1 MCGHFSQ
8 RYLSLRLYI
17 NIFPYST
24 WALRSDCASP
34 FLWRGLHLRIQIIIV
49 FLFIYVLHYEYY
61 IAYNWHAHT
70 FTLSLFLHC
79 LRLVPRAC
87 FLNQTSLT
95 HISPS
100 SFCFFVSFL
109 FFVELLFE
117 LRAIKIITIEYT
129 IGCQSTHSHTF
140 HRTNGINVSAA
151 RPLLLLSSQRNSCP
165 TFLCNMHGH
174 GSRSRS
180 SVCNEQPVS
189 ATATTTAAGPS
200 KCCSR
205 MVYLLP

>member
-1 MCGHFSQ
+1 MF
-8 RYLSLRLYI
+8 I
-17 NIFPYST
+17 
-24 WALRSDCASP
+24 
-34 FLWRGLHLRIQIIIV
+34 
-49 FLFIYVLHYEYY
+49 FIYVLHYEYY

-70 FTLSLFLHC
+70 FTLYLFLHC
-79 LRLVPRAC
+79 LCLIPRAC
-87 FLNQTSLT
+87 FLNRTSLT

-100 SFCFFVSFL
+100 SFCFFRFVR

-165 TFLCNMHGH
+165 TFPCNMHGH
-174 GSRSRS
+174 GSRT
-180 SVCNEQPVS
+180 SVCACVCVDVTSSQIQRQRQQQQQQAHLNAVL
-189 ATATTTAAGPS
+189 AWFI
-200 KCCSR
+200 CCR
-205 MVYLLP
+205 KLIL